1 MESIRFFLSIS
12 TSFAHFPNTM
22 RWITHLL
29 TTDSECQLPDGT
41 QPNVFLDLLLGFVL
55 GSF

>member
-41 QPNVFLDLLLGFVL
+41 RPNVFLDLLLGFVL